1 MPKLKGWMTNSSSR
15 PHISHIPLSASPIRW
30 KLCVQLVYA
39 NLASFHGRISTWI
52 HPSLW
57 SGWTCSWLIA
67 SLSTTDY
74 PLTQQNVTACESNTR
89 DLFPLNQIRSK
100 KEKKGSSSRSENENP
115 TYSPPHELIGVL
127 PHGYRVD
134 GRPMRW
140 AVTTQP
146 MSYRPGTCP
155 DLWPAVLEWPKPEHV
170 RFRSLFIRTSYNPSR
185 VSFNFHV
192 RHGSRSHAYSVDTVS

>member
-1 MPKLKGWMTNSSSR
+1 MTNSSSR

-74 PLTQQNVTACESNTR
+74 PLTQQKRDGMWVEHKGLVPIKSNTVKKR
-89 DLFPLNQIRSK
+89 KKRVQFSIREWESHVQ
-100 KEKKGSSSRSENENP
+100 STSWINRR
-115 TYSPPHELIGVL
+115 SPPQLPGRRSAYAVSRHHAAHVL
-127 PHGYRVD
+127 PSWDMPRPVTGCARVTKAWT
-134 GRPMRW
+134 RT
-140 AVTTQP
+140 VQ
-146 MSYRPGTCP
+146 
-155 DLWPAVLEWPKPEHV
+155 KP
-170 RFRSLFIRTSYNPSR
+170 FYTYFI
-185 VSFNFHV
+185 
-192 RHGSRSHAYSVDTVS
+192 